1 MYWETNCDKAP
12 YILDISE
19 DSGLVL
25 ISIRFLLLP
34 RKKKRLNGHLDWTL
48 HVHTIYQSMEN
59 SQIKQEC
66 YNISLQTIQWK
77 LKYNLARF
85 ELKFH
90 WKYNLHVRTF
100 WNLKIVQF
108 YVLVF
113 IYIFKPYKSSF
124 LHVWVYIHL
133 YFQTLKSVFW

>member
-1 MYWETNCDKAP
+1 MGVYWETNWDKAL

-19 DSGLVL
+19 NSGLVS
-25 ISIRFLLLP
+25 ISIRFFYCLV
-34 RKKKRLNGHLDWTL
+34 KKNPDWTDTWTERFMYT
-48 HVHTIYQSMEN
+48 VYQLSTEN

-90 WKYNLHVRTF
+90 WKYNLHVR
-100 WNLKIVQF
+100 
-108 YVLVF
+108 VF
-113 IYIFKPYKSSF
+113 IYILQS
-124 LHVWVYIHL
+124 
-133 YFQTLKSVFW
+133 